1 MASNKLVELP
11 SELSELPNLTSIDVA
26 HNRLISFD
34 SLGLQSMT
42 SLRALN
48 AQVFS
53 YCLSYVYLLSNATK
67 NIRQDLSEH
76 ARISR
81 AAREHVVLN

>member
-1 MASNKLVELP
+1 MDLSFNKLRALPKEIAGLRALKSLRVASNKLVELP

-26 HNRLISFD
+26 HNRLVSFD

-48 AQVFS
+48 AQVLLIAVL
-53 YCLSYVYLLSNATK
+53 CLF
-67 NIRQDLSEH
+67 I
-76 ARISR
+76 I
-81 AAREHVVLN
+81 

>member
-11 SELSELPNLTSIDVA
+11 SGLSELPNLTSIDVA

-34 SLGLQSMT
+34 SLRLQSMT

-48 AQVFS
+48 AQVPRFACSMAIS
-53 YCLSYVYLLSNATK
+53 YATK
-67 NIRQDLSEH
+67 MLGM
-76 ARISR
+76 A
-81 AAREHVVLN
+81 